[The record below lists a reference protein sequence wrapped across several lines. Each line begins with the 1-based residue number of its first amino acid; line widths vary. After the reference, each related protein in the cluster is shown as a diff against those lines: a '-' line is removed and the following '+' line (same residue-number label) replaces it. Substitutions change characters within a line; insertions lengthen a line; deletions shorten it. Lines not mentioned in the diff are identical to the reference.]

1 MEKWSSR
8 IGALLALIGGAVG
21 LGNFLRFPFQAAKW
35 GGGAFLVP
43 YAVALVG
50 VGLPLVWIEM
60 ALGRKGAQSGAQS
73 APGLLSAVY
82 GGAKGRFVGL
92 LGVYVSLIV
101 GSYYAYLMGW
111 TLGYAY
117 WGAVGKFS
125 GQSLEAVV
133 ELFRVFLT
141 GPAWVFWVL
150 SWGTFGVIL
159 RLGLRG
165 GVEKASLYGLPAL
178 FLLAIGLAIGTL
190 LVGDTGRCATCSAW
204 EGLRYLYTPR
214 WNALT
219 QPAVWLA
226 ATGQVFFS
234 VGVGFAMYPVYA
246 AFAQRTDIA
255 REGFLTVAANTLTEV
270 GLGGLLVI
278 PLVAAFLGVE
288 AVAARA
294 GFGMGF
300 EVMPYVLTQ
309 WGGRLLVVAWYLLL
323 FVAALT
329 SLLAM
334 GWVGV
339 TWLSETLGGPPQRWA
354 WILTAGLAL
363 LSVPPVAGYSAG
375 TLDLYDSWGG
385 TLFLVVAA
393 LGHWWVFLRKG
404 GWTALTQE
412 SSWRLGKGWRLLM
425 HWGTPIFL
433 GALLVGSFF
442 QPQQGDWIAA
452 FRMLLA
458 GRGWPWAPE
467 ALPLWLYRTLQQP
480 WNLIGLAALLATAAA
495 LLFLRRRER
504 T

>member
-1 MEKWSSR
+1 MERWSGR
-8 IGALLALIGGAVG
+8 LAALFALIGGAVG

-43 YAVALVG
+43 YGIALVV

-60 ALGRKGAQSGAQS
+60 SLGRKGAQSGAQS
-73 APGLLSAVY
+73 APGLLQAVY
-82 GGAKGRFVGL
+82 AGPTGWFVGL
-92 LGVYVSLIV
+92 LGVYVSLVV
-101 GSYYAYLMGW
+101 GAYYAYLMGW

-117 WGAVGKFS
+117 WGAVGKFA
-125 GQSLEAVV
+125 GQILEEVV
-133 ELFRVFLT
+133 EGHQVFLA
-141 GPAWVFWVL
+141 GSAWIFWAISWVL
-150 SWGTFGVIL
+150 FGVIL
-159 RLGLRG
+159 QLGLRN

-178 FLLAIGLAIGTL
+178 FFLAVGLAIGTL
-190 LVGDTGRCATCSAW
+190 LVGDTGRCPTCSAW

-214 WNALT
+214 WGALT

-246 AFAQRTDIA
+246 AFARRVDVA
-255 REGFLTVAANTLTEV
+255 REGFLTVAANTLTEI
-270 GLGGLLVI
+270 GLGGLIVI

-288 AVAARA
+288 AVKVRA

-309 WGGRLLVVAWYLLL
+309 WGGRALVVAWYLLL

-339 TWLSETLGGPPQRWA
+339 TWLSEVLGSSPKRWA
-354 WILTAGLAL
+354 WPLTAGLAL
-363 LSVPPVAGYSAG
+363 LSLPAVAGYEVG

-385 TLFLVVAA
+385 TLFLVLAA
-393 LGHWWVFLRKG
+393 LGHWWIFLRRG
-404 GWTALTQE
+404 GWAILTQE
-412 SSWRLGKGWRLLM
+412 SSWKMWRGWYYLLR
-425 HWGTPIFL
+425 WGPPVFL

-442 QPQQGDWIAA
+442 QPQNGNWEAA
-452 FRMLLA
+452 WASLLA

-467 ALPLWLYRTLQQP
+467 ALPIWLGTILQER
-480 WNLIGLAALLATAAA
+480 WNQIGLAALLATAGV
-495 LLFLRRRER
+495 LLLLPRRDRA
-504 T
+504 

>member
-1 MEKWSSR
+1 M
-8 IGALLALIGGAVG
+8 GALLALIGGAVG

-43 YAVALVG
+43 YAVALVV
-50 VGLPLVWIEM
+50 VGLPLVWMEM

-73 APGLLSAVY
+73 APGLLASVQ
-82 GGAKGRFVGL
+82 GGRAGWFVGL
-92 LGVYVSLIV
+92 LGVYVSLVV
-101 GSYYAYLMGW
+101 GAYYAYLMGW

-117 WGAVGKFS
+117 WGAIGKFTR
-125 GQSLEAVV
+125 QRLEGVV
-133 ELFRVFLT
+133 AQHEVFLD
-141 GPAWVFWVL
+141 GPAWIFWGL
-150 SWGTFGVIL
+150 SWGVFGMIL
-159 RLGLRG
+159 RLGLRS

-178 FLLAIGLAIGTL
+178 FLLAIGLALGTL
-190 LVGDTGRCATCSAW
+190 LLGHTGRCPTCSAW
-204 EGLRYLYTPR
+204 EGLRYLYMPR
-214 WNALT
+214 WDALT

-246 AFAQRTDIA
+246 AFAQRIDIT
-255 REGFLTVAANTLTEV
+255 REGFLTVIANTLTEV
-270 GLGGLLVI
+270 GLGGLIVI

-300 EVMPYVLTQ
+300 EVMPYVLME

-339 TWLSETLGGPPQRWA
+339 TWLSETLGGPPQKWA
-354 WILTAGLAL
+354 WPLTGGLAL
-363 LSVPPVAGYSAG
+363 LSVPAVAGYKAG

-385 TLFLVVAA
+385 TLFLVLAA
-393 LGHWWVFLRKG
+393 LGHWWLFLRRG
-404 GWTALTQE
+404 GWGVLTQE
-412 SSWRLGKGWRLLM
+412 SSWRLWNGWRFLM
-425 HWGTPIFL
+425 QWGTPVFL

-442 QPQQGDWIAA
+442 QPQKGDWVAA
-452 FRMLLA
+452 FHLLFS
-458 GRGWPWAPE
+458 GQGWPWAPE
-467 ALPLWLYRTLQQP
+467 ALPLWLYNTLQQP
-480 WNLIGLAALLATAAA
+480 WNQIGLAALLATAAA
-495 LLFLRRRER
+495 LLFLRRRDR